1 MANKVIN
8 VEIKPNLTGIRSL
21 NSEISKMKSEL
32 DDATDAKQIDKLN
45 KELGNTEKQIKDIN
59 KATDKFD
66 LKKKFDDI
74 YKETAPL
81 SSRLG
86 ELEDRMYEL
95 SFAGKAGT
103 DEFKALQMEAVSMR
117 QTIIG
122 VDKQVDILADNKGF
136 SVFGDGIGQVGAS
149 LASLDFETASK
160 QASSLAGAASKI
172 SFGSAMTSIKQFG
185 TTIIQLGKA
194 ILMNPLFLLA
204 AVVAA
209 IAYGIYKLLDALGI
223 IKVIFEAVGAAIG
236 WVVQQ
241 LKNFLDFLGLTNY
254 AEQDAAEKSA
264 KAAEKRASAYE
275 EASKRI
281 TQALDTEI
289 KLAQLLGKDTKE
301 LEKKKL
307 EALSKNNEFQL
318 TALKERVKT
327 ERLKGDMD
335 HEELVAL
342 AKQTREKRLEYKKG
356 LNDIIIFN
364 AETAKEKRD
373 AIVRDMKARLSMNAD
388 TVKGQIAQLT
398 YERNLALKN
407 ERLTQNEVLALKQK
421 FNEDVAKIEADDRA
435 ERLATYKAYRD
446 NRTSAERKIQDI
458 ELELLEEG
466 IDKELKANNYRFD
479 RLIEDTKRDESI
491 NQKERIRL
499 IDLFGQQRLESE
511 AKIQEEIKAA
521 KTKKEEEDKLKEA
534 DTLQGLT
541 DFYLKKDALERS
553 LIKDETERL
562 EAERVAAFEA
572 KIAQLEADG
581 LLTNEIEKRLA
592 QDLADDLIA
601 IDKEAAAKKEEIAKQ
616 ERITNTANATHKFQ
630 VASQA
635 LGALGDLASAFAK
648 DDEAGAKKAFKINKA
663 VGISQAVIST
673 GLAITA
679 ALTAGG
685 NPVKLATGTQFVEAG
700 IAAATGASSIA
711 TIAKTQFQGGGGN
724 APSGPG
730 GAGGGGAQAQQTP
743 NIEMFGQANN
753 LNTFFQPGGQEQGQT
768 LQAVIS
774 LDQLSTSQDKASS
787 IYENSIL

>member
-209 IAYGIYKLLDALGI
+209 IAYGIYKLLDALGV

-356 LNDIIIFN
+356 LDDIIIFN

-499 IDLFGQQRLESE
+499 IDLFGQQRLDAE
-511 AKIQEEIKAA
+511 AKIQEEIQAA
-521 KTKKEEEDKLKEA
+521 KTKKEEDDKLKEA
-534 DTLQGLT
+534 TTLQGLT
-541 DFYLKKDALERS
+541 DFYLKKDELERS

-753 LNTFFQPGGQEQGQT
+753 LNSFFQPGGQEQGQT